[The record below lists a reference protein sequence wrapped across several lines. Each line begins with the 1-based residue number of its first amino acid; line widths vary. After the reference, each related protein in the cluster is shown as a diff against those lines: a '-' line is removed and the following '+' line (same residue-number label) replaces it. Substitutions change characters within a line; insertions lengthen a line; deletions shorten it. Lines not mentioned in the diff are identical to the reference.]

1 MSVSWVNCV
10 MRNVWCS
17 TCTPVLEP
25 NKLANEYVNC
35 MSKCDINFSF
45 PVWISRAGGIFVCI
59 QKPLSIG
66 QSLIQAQLLRVTQF
80 SLLRTLQSVLWF
92 YGLSLCG
99 PFRTILITQHYD
111 FSVITGVGALFSGR
125 YSTSNILVTALCDV
139 TPHLI
144 TTSYTK
150 LNQFIIL
157 VPFVEKLCNDRYI
170 VSFSF

>member
-1 MSVSWVNCV
+1 VILISS
-10 MRNVWCS
+10 S
-17 TCTPVLEP
+17 
-25 NKLANEYVNC
+25 
-35 MSKCDINFSF
+35 
-45 PVWISRAGGIFVCI
+45 PVWISRAGGIFVYI

-80 SLLRTLQSVLWF
+80 SFLRTLQSVLWF

-111 FSVITGVGALFSGR
+111 FAVITGVGALFSGR
-125 YSTSNILVTALCDV
+125 YSTSNILVTGLCDM

-144 TTSYTK
+144 TTSYIK

-157 VPFVEKLCNDRYI
+157 VAFVEKLCIDRYI
-170 VSFSF
+170 GSFTF